1 MIIRAAFVQDI
12 DAILSL
18 YNVLFSEMAELQP
31 DRLKGSEQDR
41 NLIISYIDNNKFH
54 LLVAEDDNGDI
65 KGFSIAQEQNTPP
78 FNCLISRTYGYIFD
92 LIVSQDARSQG
103 IGQRLLAGMKKW
115 AQKNNYSHLELT
127 VLSQNVEAIRFYE
140 KEGYN
145 EINKLMAITL

>member
-41 NLIISYIDNNKFH
+41 DLIISYIDNNKFH

-65 KGFSIAQEQNTPP
+65 KGFSIAQEQNTPL
-78 FNCLISRTYGYIFD
+78 FNCLIPRTYGYIFD

-115 AQKNNYSHLELT
+115 AQENNYSHLELT

-140 KEGYN
+140 REGYN
-145 EINKLMAITL
+145 EINKLMVITL